1 VSDQDGTGAGRS
13 GVVIAASL
21 MCVDRCNLG
30 AGIDGLQ
37 RIGVDALH
45 FGLKAPAG

>member
-1 VSDQDGTGAGRS
+1 MSDRDGRGAAR
-13 GVVIAASL
+13 VVIAASL